1 MNIYEKLAAVQQ
13 ELKAPKDKKNTYGGY
28 NYRSAE
34 GILESVKP
42 VLAKYKATII
52 LTDQVEKVGSAVLG
66 GPDEARYYINA
77 TAQFVDIEAIP
88 ETSWNAEGMTIKK
101 AYVDVSAYAREEYT
115 KKGMDASQITG
126 TASSYARKYALNGLL
141 LIDDTK
147 DADTDEYAKVTSGQ
161 NTREKAPNSPEKP
174 SETVKRATEPQ
185 IKTIRLLAEKA
196 GLNIDTITKKP
207 LDMFTPEEATKLM
220 LELRKK
226 VPSEA

>member
-1 MNIYEKLAAVQQ
+1 MNIYEKLSAVQQ

-66 GPDEARYYINA
+66 GPDEARYYIKA

-161 NTREKAPNSPEKP
+161 NTREKAPKTPENQ
-174 SETVKRATEPQ
+174 SDGNQRATAAQ
-185 IKTIRLLAEKA
+185 IKTIGIMAEKA
-196 GLNIDTITKKP
+196 GLTISAITKKP
-207 LDMFTPEEATKLM
+207 LEEFTVDEATQL
-220 LELRKK
+220 LRALREKAG
-226 VPSEA
+226 E